1 MGLAKEKI
9 NYKYLYSVFV
19 AYTISLF
26 SIAQNDAASG
36 CSVSRIVRIPFVKDT
51 GRASNLEN
59 DYIKQKVFY
68 GTSDKYSYWYKV
80 EVEEELFINCQ
91 IAPVNKKDEY
101 IVYIYKYKNNDFC
114 EKVYNGKVKPVRV
127 ENEKSKRSIIEAS
140 EASDFT
146 FKAKK
151 GDSFYFSILN
161 VSPEN
166 CGHTLRLVAGNDTLK
181 ITAENQCTPADKSKE
196 PVIRVKELFDSKP
209 TYDTVIVSVRESNKE
224 SKQLTATVKI
234 IEENSQK
241 RVKIDSSEASKT
253 KIVVERNKRYFVESS
268 VTGYKKFMHTMN
280 IKEYVNPSNNM
291 FTIYMKP
298 LKAGDNFVMENI
310 YFHTNTYA
318 LKDESL
324 EALNGLLNYLLENPD
339 VKIELQGHTNGNNK
353 LKAKKSNKNKE
364 PQWNFSG
371 TAKKL
376 SLLRAEEIK
385 SYLVSHGVNKNN
397 IKTVGFGGDK
407 MIVSNPK
414 SPEALKKNARVE
426 VVIVEDG
433 GL

>member
-1 MGLAKEKI
+1 MGLVKYFL
-9 NYKYLYSVFV
+9 NYRHIYV
-19 AYTISLF
+19 AIAAYFICQITL
-26 SIAQNDAASG
+26 AQNNN
-36 CSVSRIVRIPFVKDT
+36 CSVSRVVRIPFVKDT
-51 GRASNLEN
+51 GRLVGVEGQL
-59 DYIKQKVFY
+59 IKQKTTY
-68 GTSDKYSYWYKV
+68 GASDQFSYWYKL
-80 EVEEELFINCQ
+80 EADDETFINCQ
-91 IAPVNKKDEY
+91 ITPINKKDQY
-101 IVYIYKYKNNDFC
+101 IVYIYKYKQNDFC
-114 EKVYNGKVKPVRV
+114 EKVHSGKIKPVRV

-151 GDSFYFSILN
+151 GDVFYFSILN
-161 VSPEN
+161 VSTEN
-166 CGHTLRLVAGNDTLK
+166 CGHILRLVTGSDTLK
-181 ITAENQCTPADKSKE
+181 LTAENACNPADKPKDAI
-196 PVIRVKELFDSKP
+196 VKIKELFDSKP
-209 TYDTVIVSVRESNKE
+209 TYDTILLAVRETNKE
-224 SKQLTATVKI
+224 LKQLIANIKI
-234 IEENSQK
+234 TDDNSQK
-241 RVKIDSSEASKT
+241 RIKIDSSVALKP
-253 KIVVERNKRYFVESS
+253 KVIIERNKNYTVECN
-268 VTGYKKFMHTMN
+268 VTGYKKFLHSMN
-280 IKEYVNPSNNM
+280 IHEYVNPFNNT
-291 FTIYMKP
+291 FTIYVKP

-324 EALNGLLNYLLENPD
+324 DALKGLLNYMLENPD

-353 LKAKKSNKNKE
+353 LKASKSNKNKE

-385 SYLVSHGVNKNN
+385 SYLVTNGVNKNN

-407 MIVSNPK
+407 MIVTNLK